1 MPVKR
6 LVILLVFTEMA
17 HLLDFNMHFLN
28 DMCFRRVQTETVL
41 ALKLSVFQYNPH
53 ATAAVNAVVASC
65 LLHKFV
71 RLPWTARC

>member
-1 MPVKR
+1 
-6 LVILLVFTEMA
+6 
-17 HLLDFNMHFLN
+17 
-28 DMCFRRVQTETVL
+28 MCFRRVQTETVL